1 MADRSNDNPHDPAQ
15 LNLGGIVARRPIRR
29 YLGIE
34 YFRERDDRRG
44 GTTPPR
50 CCATTLERHKI
61 LTETPAACG

>member
-34 YFRERDDRRG
+34 YFRERDDRHG
-44 GTTPPR
+44 GTTPR
-50 CCATTLERHKI
+50 
-61 LTETPAACG
+61 